1 MHSFTRWVVFIC
13 FHPFYVAFIEIAEI
27 PQMRRLQP
35 ARLWFPRAGFEFLR
49 IIFLHS
55 YLSSKSTQLNSG
67 RAHLAVL
74 KMRLSALFTPRVHS
88 FGEKFKQLNVFK
100 V

>member
-1 MHSFTRWVVFIC
+1 MHSYTWWVVFIC
-13 FHPFYVAFIEIAEI
+13 FHLFYVAFIEIAEI
-27 PQMRRLQP
+27 PQMPRLEP
-35 ARLWFPRAGFEFLR
+35 AQLWFPRADLEFLR

-74 KMRLSALFTPRVHS
+74 KMRLSALFILRVHS
-88 FGEKFKQLNVFK
+88 FGDKFKQLNVFK